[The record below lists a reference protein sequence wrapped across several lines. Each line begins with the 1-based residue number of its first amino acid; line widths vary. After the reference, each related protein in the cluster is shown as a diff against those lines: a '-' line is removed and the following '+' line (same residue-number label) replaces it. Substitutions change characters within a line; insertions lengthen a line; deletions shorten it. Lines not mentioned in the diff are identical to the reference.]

1 MSKFNKYRNHKHLL
15 LQAVKSNFFSKKLAA
30 QTNLANYLNNPA
42 GIGEHGDLVSEA
54 VKLVEEIENAESCI
68 EQVDRIID
76 DLEDSFQDQAK
87 VTSTKAFT
95 DNPFL

>member
-1 MSKFNKYRNHKHLL
+1 MSKFNKYRDHKQLL
-15 LQAVKSNFFSKKLAA
+15 LQAVKANFFSKKVSA

-68 EQVDRIID
+68 VEVDRIIS
-76 DLEDSFQDQAK
+76 DLEGSLQ
-87 VTSTKAFT
+87 
-95 DNPFL
+95 